1 MLLLGAVR
9 CINACQLPDEPVK
22 KCHQDP
28 AAPKVKVCGQLN
40 IATSEDDAP
49 AIPIAVHIEPI
60 FVTVAVPLPP
70 SPALLIPHG
79 PPHVPLR
86 L

>member
-28 AAPKVKVCGQLN
+28 ATPKAKVCGQLS
-40 IATSEDDAP
+40 IVTSEDDTP
-49 AIPIAVHIEPI
+49 AITVAEVVPVI
-60 FVTVAVPLPP
+60 VTVPV
-70 SPALLIPHG
+70 ALHRDPVSLAPHG